1 MKKLLSCLLAMA
13 LALTLLAGCSAD
25 EPASGAQPAAT
36 PAPTP
41 TPEPYTPEVLTGLKQ
56 GEDYPTNQRFACVMV
71 NNISDSAYQNARPQ
85 DGLSD
90 ADILVEIKVEGNI
103 TRFMAMYQDY
113 TKIPQI
119 APVRSGRDQFFQLII
134 PFHPLYIHIGESVIQ
149 TQYKNNYDYEDFDIN
164 FDHTGF
170 DRDQSRGN
178 VASEHKAYT
187 NAEHLADAIERLG
200 TDTEMTYNST
210 FFNFVPYDEP
220 ARVLAGPSAAHIQV
234 THSDRYKTYFDWDEA
249 AGKYMMSQYSHATGS
264 IAPSV
269 DRNNNQQLAFDNVL
283 VIMTEFD
290 VWPDPGD
297 SGYDLQKVTYGSGY
311 GYYFSGGR
319 AEKVCWEKPTPDSAL
334 RILYAFGE
342 EEQVQFNTG
351 KTYIAVVDLE
361 EAEGFTFEPDES
373 EVASSASG
381 ADAGSAAAESTAAQ

>member
-1 MKKLLSCLLAMA
+1 MTSL
-13 LALTLLAGCSAD
+13 
-25 EPASGAQPAAT
+25 PACWRA
-36 PAPTP
+36 
-41 TPEPYTPEVLTGLKQ
+41 
-56 GEDYPTNQRFACVMV
+56 
-71 NNISDSAYQNARPQ
+71 
-85 DGLSD
+85 
-90 ADILVEIKVEGNI
+90 
-103 TRFMAMYQDY
+103 
-113 TKIPQI
+113 
-119 APVRSGRDQFFQLII
+119 
-134 PFHPLYIHIGESVIQ
+134 
-149 TQYKNNYDYEDFDIN
+149 
-164 FDHTGF
+164 
-170 DRDQSRGN
+170 
-178 VASEHKAYT
+178 
-187 NAEHLADAIERLG
+187 
-200 TDTEMTYNST
+200 
-210 FFNFVPYDEP
+210 
-220 ARVLAGPSAAHIQV
+220 PSAAHIQV

-351 KTYIAVVDLE
+351 KTYLARGGPGRGRGLHLPS
-361 EAEGFTFEPDES
+361 PDES
-373 EVASSASG
+373 EVASSASV

>member
-1 MKKLLSCLLAMA
+1 MC
-13 LALTLLAGCSAD
+13 
-25 EPASGAQPAAT
+25 
-36 PAPTP
+36 
-41 TPEPYTPEVLTGLKQ
+41 
-56 GEDYPTNQRFACVMV
+56 
-71 NNISDSAYQNARPQ
+71 I
-85 DGLSD
+85 
-90 ADILVEIKVEGNI
+90 
-103 TRFMAMYQDY
+103 
-113 TKIPQI
+113 
-119 APVRSGRDQFFQLII
+119 RDR
-134 PFHPLYIHIGESVIQ
+134 
-149 TQYKNNYDYEDFDIN
+149 NNYDYEDFDVN
-164 FDHTGF
+164 FDYTGF
-170 DRDQSRGN
+170 SRDQSRGN

-187 NAEHLADAIERLG
+187 NAEHLASAIEQLG
-200 TDTEMTYNST
+200 TDTEITYNST

-220 ARVLAGPSAAHIQV
+220 ARVLTGPSAARIQV
-234 THSDRYKTYFDWDEA
+234 THSNRYKTYFDWDEA
-249 AGKYMMSQYSHATGS
+249 AGKYMMSQYSHASGS
-264 IAPSV
+264 IEPSV
-269 DRNNNQQLAFDNVL
+269 DRNNDQQLAFDNVL

-351 KTYIAVVDLE
+351 KTYLAVVDLE

-381 ADAGSAAAESTAAQ
+381 ADAGSTVSESTAAQ